1 MAIATDFDVLLLARA
16 IQGATLPAFISVG
29 ASVVTRLA
37 PPAQQGKG
45 LARANIG
52 FVLGILLALP
62 AGTALAQNG
71 DWRVPFLVLAIAS
84 FPAIALIGLFFPA
97 VPPGAA
103 FRVSN
108 KLRLF
113 PHHSLPS

>member
-1 MAIATDFDVLLLARA
+1 MAFATDFDVLLLARA

-71 DWRVPFLVLAIAS
+71 DWRVPFLVLAIAP
-84 FPAIALIGLFFPA
+84 FPAIALIRWEVRRVGDTCVMTCISRWWPA
-97 VPPGAA
+97 
-103 FRVSN
+103 
-108 KLRLF
+108 L
-113 PHHSLPS
+113 

>member
-29 ASVVTRLA
+29 ASVVTRPA

-52 FVLGILLALP
+52 SVLGILPALP
-62 AGTALAQNG
+62 AGTAPAQHG
-71 DWRVPFLVLAIAS
+71 DWRVPFLVRALAS
-84 FPAIALIGLFFPA
+84 FPSIALLGTFFPA
-97 VPPGAA
+97 FPPGAPL
-103 FRVSN
+103 RVS
-108 KLRLF
+108 KHTALLRQ
-113 PHHSLPS
+113 P